1 MNKLFTGAGVA
12 LIISAAALAPKA
24 AQAQEITPDPIQAEE
39 ITPTSV
45 PNDTGYGLV
54 QSIDNQALQVRH
66 ASGTSAT
73 YPLGEGVTAPADLS
87 PGDLVVF
94 DTTRKGVVK
103 ELSSTAP
110 DRTYEG
116 TVQKIEGEQVS
127 ILPDGASAPESTTI
141 SPETATRLGIAEGE
155 RVRVTNYAGIGTT
168 RVCAL
173 PAPVVEAPPPE
184 VAPPVPFGGGEPAAP
199 PAPVPIPAL
208 W

>member
-1 MNKLFTGAGVA
+1 MNKLFKGAGVA
-12 LIISAAALAPKA
+12 LIISVAALAPKA
-24 AQAQEITPDPIQAEE
+24 AQAQEITPDPVQAEE
-39 ITPTSV
+39 ITPASV
-45 PNDTGYGLV
+45 PNDMGYGLV
-54 QSIDNQALQVRH
+54 QSIDSQALQVRH

-73 YPLGEGVTAPADLS
+73 YPLGEGVTAPDDLS

-103 ELSSTAP
+103 ELSSSAP

-127 ILPDGASAPESTTI
+127 ILPDGASAAESTTI
-141 SPETATRLGIAEGE
+141 TPETASRLGIAEGE

-173 PAPVVEAPPPE
+173 PAPVVEAPVTP
-184 VAPPVPFGGGEPAAP
+184 APAVPFGGGEPAAP
-199 PAPVPIPAL
+199 PLPVPIPAL